1 MVERSLRQAALWDEV
16 KDRLD
21 EPGTSLSGGQ
31 QQRLCIARALANQP
45 EVLLMDEP
53 ARPWIRSRP
62 SASRSSSSELKRD
75 YTIVIVTHNMQQA
88 ARVSDRTGF
97 FYLGKLVEC
106 GPTQQIFTQPGRRA
120 HRGLHH
126 REIRMSQS
134 QRHFHEELSHL
145 KQRLVALSSEAEEA
159 TGNAVEALLRRDK
172 TLAQDVIRGD
182 RAINTL
188 ESAIEEQAFQLI
200 ALHQPMARDL
210 RLIFSAIKIVH
221 DLERV
226 GDHAV
231 NIAQSAERLLAFP
244 HVVPEPEIVEMARLS
259 RQMLADALGAFVRAD
274 APLAREVCR
283 RDDAVDSLNDSV
295 FRILL
300 THMMEDQRSIGAC
313 MELLLVSR
321 NLERV
326 ADLATNI
333 AEDVVF
339 RG

>member
-1 MVERSLRQAALWDEV
+1 
-16 KDRLD
+16 
-21 EPGTSLSGGQ
+21 
-31 QQRLCIARALANQP
+31 
-45 EVLLMDEP
+45 
-53 ARPWIRSRP
+53 
-62 SASRSSSSELKRD
+62 
-75 YTIVIVTHNMQQA
+75 
-88 ARVSDRTGF
+88 
-97 FYLGKLVEC
+97 
-106 GPTQQIFTQPGRRA
+106 
-120 HRGLHH
+120 
-126 REIRMSQS
+126 MSQG
-134 QRHFHEELSHL
+134 QRHFHEELAYL

-182 RAINTL
+182 RSINTL
-188 ESAIEEQAFQLI
+188 ETAIEEQAFQLI

-231 NIAQSAERLLAFP
+231 NIAQSAERLLTFP

-259 RQMLADALGAFVRAD
+259 RQMLADALGAFVRGD

-300 THMMEDQRSIGAC
+300 THMMEDARSIGAC

-321 NLERV
+321 NLERI

-339 RG
+339 VAEGRTIKHHAEDHGNT

>member
-1 MVERSLRQAALWDEV
+1 
-16 KDRLD
+16 
-21 EPGTSLSGGQ
+21 
-31 QQRLCIARALANQP
+31 
-45 EVLLMDEP
+45 
-53 ARPWIRSRP
+53 
-62 SASRSSSSELKRD
+62 
-75 YTIVIVTHNMQQA
+75 
-88 ARVSDRTGF
+88 
-97 FYLGKLVEC
+97 
-106 GPTQQIFTQPGRRA
+106 
-120 HRGLHH
+120 
-126 REIRMSQS
+126 MSQG
-134 QRHFHEELSHL
+134 QRHFHEELAHL

-159 TGNAVEALLRRDK
+159 TGNAVEALLRRDRI
-172 TLAQDVIRGD
+172 LAQDVIRGD

-259 RQMLADALGAFVRAD
+259 RQMLADALGAFVRGD

-313 MELLLVSR
+313 MELVLVAR
-321 NLERV
+321 NLERI

-339 RG
+339 VAEGKTIKHHAEDGLPDRETAPRP